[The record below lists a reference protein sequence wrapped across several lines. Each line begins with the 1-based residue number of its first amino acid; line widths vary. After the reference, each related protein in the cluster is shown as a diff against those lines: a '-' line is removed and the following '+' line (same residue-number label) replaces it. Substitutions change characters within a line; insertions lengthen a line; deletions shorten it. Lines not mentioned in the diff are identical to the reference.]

1 LEELLRE
8 DTEVFNETDRFDAVR
23 GVLNGSDIEV
33 PKGRGFQIKKGHVPE
48 SPMDNTPKST

>member
-1 LEELLRE
+1 MEELLRE
-8 DTEVFNETDRFDAVR
+8 DTEIFNETDRFDAVR
-23 GVLNGSDIEV
+23 GVLNGSDIEA